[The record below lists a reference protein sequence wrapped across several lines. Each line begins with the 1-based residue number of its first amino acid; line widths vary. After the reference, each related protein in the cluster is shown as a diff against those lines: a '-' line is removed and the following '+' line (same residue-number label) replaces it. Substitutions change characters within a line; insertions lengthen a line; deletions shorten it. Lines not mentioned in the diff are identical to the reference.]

1 MANKKRSFE
10 PKPLQEVLQQITAE
24 RNLAKGLNEV
34 KVKQA
39 WMNTMGEN
47 VAQYT
52 TSTQLRG
59 KTLYVN
65 LTSAPLREELNYG
78 KEKILKHLNEALG
91 FEGIQKIILR

>member
-10 PKPLQEVLQQITAE
+10 PKPLQEVLQQITAQ

-39 WMNTMGEN
+39 WEMTVGNN

-52 TSTQLRG
+52 DTVQLRG
-59 KTLYVN
+59 KTLYVQ

-78 KEKILKHLNEALG
+78 KEKILKHLNDALG

>member
-1 MANKKRSFE
+1 MVNKKRSFE

>member
-10 PKPLQEVLQQITAE
+10 PKPLQEVLQQITAQ

-39 WMNTMGEN
+39 WEMTVGNN

-52 TSTQLRG
+52 DAVQLRG
-59 KTLYVN
+59 KTLYVK
-65 LTSAPLREELNYG
+65 LTSPFTRRTKLWKR
-78 KEKILKHLNEALG
+78 KIPKHLNDALG